1 MRDTQRPEAL
11 LLLSSHCPLCPT
23 ALTNLGELVKAGEI
37 ERLEVI
43 NIERR
48 PQLAQALG
56 VRSLP
61 WLRLGPFELTGLRSL
76 DELRQWAARA
86 GTAEGRA
93 EYLRELLKEGE
104 LGKANT
110 LAEADSGQLLAL
122 IGLLGDPDVELS
134 VRIGIGAIVEGL
146 EGDPR
151 LATIVDPLKDLTR
164 SSAAHIRADAA
175 HLLAYTHSAEAAPEL
190 RRLLDDIDPDVREIA
205 EEGLERLGAG

>member
-1 MRDTQRPEAL
+1 MRDTQRPAAL
-11 LLLSSHCPLCPT
+11 LLLSSHCPHCPT
-23 ALTNLGELVKAGEI
+23 ALAHLGELVKTGDI

-61 WLRLGPFELTGLRSL
+61 WVRLGPFELTGLRGL

-122 IGLLGDPDVELS
+122 VGLLDAPDVELS
-134 VRIGIGAIVEGL
+134 VRIGIGAIIEGL

-151 LATIVDPLKDLTR
+151 LGAVVDRLKDLTH
-164 SSAAHIRADAA
+164 SAQGHIRADAA
-175 HLLAYTHSAEAAPEL
+175 HLLSYTHSPEAAPVL
-190 RRLLDDIDPDVREIA
+190 RRLLSDIDPDVREIA
-205 EEGLERLGAG
+205 EEGLDRLGTD